1 MQTAK
6 VLEISQADY
15 LAGEEISPIKHEYI
29 DGRVY
34 AMSGGPRNHADI
46 AANCLT
52 LLATHLRGRP
62 CRAFNSDLK
71 VRVAAINCYYYPDVT
86 VTCDAR
92 DLAPPGNRQ
101 YLEHPALIIEVLS
114 PSTETI
120 DRREKLRAYQ
130 SIQTLQEYVLVD
142 QERQWVEVFR
152 RVEDGWLHETLT
164 PGDEL
169 HLHSVDL
176 RAGLDL
182 VYENVDFVVAA

>member
-6 VLEISQADY
+6 VLEISEADY
-15 LAGEEISPIKHEYI
+15 LAGEEISQIKHEYI

-34 AMSGGPRNHADI
+34 AMSGGTRNHSEI
-46 AANCLT
+46 AGNFFALLKSHLNGKNC
-52 LLATHLRGRP
+52 RP
-62 CRAFNSDLK
+62 FNSDLK
-71 VRVAAINCYYYPDVT
+71 VRVKSINCYYYPDIT
-86 VTCDAR
+86 VTCDAS

-101 YLEHPALIIEVLS
+101 YLDYPTLIIEVLS

-130 SIQTLQEYVLVD
+130 SIPTLQEYVLVD

-176 RAGLDL
+176 RASLDA
-182 VYENVDFVVAA
+182 VYVNVDFAVVA